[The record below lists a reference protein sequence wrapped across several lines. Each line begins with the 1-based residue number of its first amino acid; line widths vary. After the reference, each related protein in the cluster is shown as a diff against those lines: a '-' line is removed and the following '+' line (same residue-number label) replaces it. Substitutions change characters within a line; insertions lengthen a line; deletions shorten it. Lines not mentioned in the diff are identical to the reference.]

1 MHRVEALHEAVGVS
15 SSRRSGPPDEF
26 ARHGMV
32 IDCRFDAALKRTLL
46 WLQRRLFIHRVFNDV
61 CASRRATLVT
71 VASRFTVFTANG
83 M

>member
-1 MHRVEALHEAVGVS
+1 
-15 SSRRSGPPDEF
+15 
-26 ARHGMV
+26 MV